1 MNATDLLTNTLS
13 PDANTRQDATEK
25 LENAARDNYPEYM
38 LMLSSV
44 LLEESNAIHV
54 RNAAGL
60 ALKNALSARE
70 STRQTEYSNR
80 WLALSNDTKAKIKQD
95 ALLTLGSTSQKAGN
109 FASQVV
115 AAIAAVE
122 LPQNQWPDL
131 IELLLGFVNN
141 QQNTNLKIA
150 TLQTIGFI
158 CETIKP
164 EILTLRSNEILT
176 AVIHGARKEEPSTEV
191 QLAAIH
197 ALFNSLEFVRE
208 NFEREGERNYIMQVV
223 CEATQNAS
231 VAVQVGAFEC
241 LVRIMG
247 LYYDKM
253 ALYMEQA
260 LFGVGCNTMIHKDR
274 KLKFLQLTVVGMK
287 HSDERVA
294 LQAVEF
300 WSTVCEEEVDLA
312 LEAQEAQDYG
322 ETPETESKHF
332 AKIALPEI
340 IPVLL
345 LLLTKQEE
353 DADDDEWN
361 VSMAAGTCL
370 SLLAGAVQDAVV
382 PAVIPFIE
390 AHIKAEDWHQREAA
404 VMTFGSIL
412 EGPDPSVLTPL
423 VNQALPLLIDMM
435 TDPNPHV
442 KDTTAWTLG
451 RICDLLVTCIKP
463 DVHLHPLISALV
475 NGLQDS
481 PRVVAN
487 CCWALMNL
495 ADQLGIF
502 YEDDPDFR
510 PASSPLSPYYEGVV
524 QALMRVTESAGNEAN
539 YRTAAYEAITSY
551 LTQATPD
558 SITVVQNTV
567 VAILQ
572 RMEQLLGMQNQILG
586 VDDRNN
592 WNELQSN
599 FCSVVICVIRKLN
612 DGIQPLADRVM
623 TLILQLIQA
632 AGKTSTV
639 LEDAFLVV
647 GSLASALEANFA
659 PYIQAFLP
667 FLYPALKAHEDTQL
681 CTVAV
686 GIIGDIS
693 RALGDQSAQYANP
706 FMTVLFENLQSEVL
720 NRNVKISILSC
731 FGDIAL
737 AIGPEFEP
745 YLDTTMG
752 VLRQAGGVE
761 PNPLDYDLVDYVV
774 QLREG
779 ILEAYTGIVT
789 GLKKTE
795 KVSLLLPHSPS
806 ILELIQRCLTDEE
819 RTDSLMRLSFGL
831 LGDLADS
838 FPGGQLKQL
847 LLNNWVAAELRSKNR
862 MPPETKK
869 TMRWAREMVKNA
881 TQ

>member
-1 MNATDLLTNTLS
+1 MSAADLLANTLS
-13 PDANTRQDATEK
+13 PDAATRRDATAS
-25 LENAARDNYPEYM
+25 LENAASENYPQYM
-38 LMLSSV
+38 LMLSAV
-44 LLEESNAIHV
+44 LAGDDGPLHV

-60 ALKNALSARE
+60 ALKNALSARDAA
-70 STRQTEYSNR
+70 RQQEYASR
-80 WLALSNDTKAKIKQD
+80 WLALPADTRATIKQD
-95 ALLTLGSTSQKAGN
+95 ALRTLAAPAQKAAN
-109 FASQVV
+109 FASTVV

-122 LPQNQWPDL
+122 LPNGHWPDL
-131 IELLLGFVNN
+131 IELLLGFVNSQN
-141 QQNTNLKIA
+141 NTNLKIS

-158 CETIKP
+158 CESIKP
-164 EILTLRSNEILT
+164 EILSLRSNEILT
-176 AVIHGARKEEPSTEV
+176 AVIHGARKEEQSPDV

-197 ALFNSLEFVRE
+197 ALYNSLEFVRE

-223 CEATQNAS
+223 CEATQNVS
-231 VAVQVGAFEC
+231 VNVQVAAFEC

-260 LFGVGCNTMIHKDR
+260 LFG
-274 KLKFLQLTVVGMK
+274 LTVVGMK
-287 HSDERVA
+287 HADERVA

-345 LLLTKQEE
+345 HLLTKQEE
-353 DADDDEWN
+353 DAEDDEWN

-370 SLLAGAVQDAVV
+370 ALLAGAVQDAVV

-390 AHIKAEDWHQREAA
+390 AHIKADDWHHREAA

-412 EGPDPSVLTPL
+412 EGPDPVVLTPL
-423 VNQALPLLIDMM
+423 VDQALPLLIDMM
-435 TDPNPHV
+435 ADPNAHV

-451 RICDLLVTCIKP
+451 RICDLLIACIKP
-463 DVHLHPLISALV
+463 DVHLHALVSALV
-475 NGLQDS
+475 AGLGDA

-495 ADQLGIF
+495 ADQYGL
-502 YEDDPDFR
+502 YYDEDAGPG
-510 PASSPLSPYYEGVV
+510 AGAAGGAGGAGTGPLSPYYEGVV
-524 QALMRVTESAGNEAN
+524 QALLRVTESASNESN
-539 YRTAAYEAITSY
+539 FRTAAYEAITAY
-551 LTQATPD
+551 LSHAAPD
-558 SITVVQNTV
+558 TIVVVQNTLL
-567 VAILQ
+567 AILD
-572 RMEQLLGMQNQILG
+572 RMERLLAMQNQVVG

-599 FCSVVICVIRKLN
+599 FCSVVIAVIRKLEK
-612 DGIQPLADRVM
+612 GIQPLSDRVM
-623 TLILQLIQA
+623 TLVLQLIQA

-647 GSLASALEANFA
+647 GSLASALEGGFA

-667 FLYPALKAHEDTQL
+667 FLHPALKAHEDTQL

-686 GIIGDIS
+686 GTIGDIS
-693 RALGDQSAQYANP
+693 RALGEASAPYAEP
-706 FMTVLFENLQSEVL
+706 FMTVLLENLQSEVL
-720 NRNVKISILSC
+720 NRNVKICVLSC

-737 AIGPEFEP
+737 AVGAMFAPFLE
-745 YLDTTMG
+745 TAMV
-752 VLRQAGGVE
+752 VLKQAGAVE
-761 PNPLDYDLVDYVV
+761 PNPLDYDIVDYVG

-789 GLKKTE
+789 GFKKTQ
-795 KVSLLLPHSPS
+795 KVDMLLPYAPDV
-806 ILELIQRCLTDEE
+806 LGLIQRCLADDE
-819 RTDSLMRLSFGL
+819 RTDALVRLCYGL

-847 LLNNWVAAELRSKNR
+847 LLQPWIAAELRAKSR
-862 MPPETKK
+862 MPPETRK
-869 TMRWAREMVKNA
+869 TMRWAREVRCPPVDVMWWC
-881 TQ
+881 

>member
-1 MNATDLLTNTLS
+1 MNATELLANSLS
-13 PDANTRQDATEK
+13 ADAHTRQDATQK
-25 LENAARDNYPEYM
+25 LESAAQDNYPQYM

-44 LLEESNAIHV
+44 LVDESTPIHI

-60 ALKNALSARE
+60 ALKNALTARE
-70 STRQTEYSNR
+70 STRQTDMTNR
-80 WLALSNDTKAKIKQD
+80 WLSLPNDTKAKIKQD
-95 ALLTLGSTSQKAGN
+95 ALITLSSSNPKAGN

-115 AAIAAVE
+115 SAIAAVE
-122 LPQNQWPDL
+122 LPQGQWPDL
-131 IELLLGFVNN
+131 IEILLGFVNN
-141 QQNTNLKIA
+141 QTNTNLRIA

-158 CETIKP
+158 CEAIKP
-164 EILTLRSNEILT
+164 EILSLRSNEILT
-176 AVIHGARKEEPSTEV
+176 AVIHGARKEEPSPDV

-223 CEATQNAS
+223 CEATQNGS
-231 VAVQVGAFEC
+231 VGVQVAAFEC
-241 LVRIMG
+241 LVRIMS

-253 ALYMEQA
+253 GLYMEQA
-260 LFGVGCNTMIHKDR
+260 LFG
-274 KLKFLQLTVVGMK
+274 LTVVGMK
-287 HSDERVA
+287 HPDERVA

-312 LEAQEAQDYG
+312 LEAQEAAEYG
-322 ETPETESKHF
+322 DAPETESRFF

-340 IPVLL
+340 VPVLL
-345 LLLTKQEE
+345 QLLTQQEE
-353 DADDDEWN
+353 DAEEDEWN

-370 SLLAGAVQDAVV
+370 SLLAGAVQDAIV

-390 AHIKAEDWHQREAA
+390 AHIKSGDWHQREAA

-412 EGPDPSVLTPL
+412 EGPDPAVLTPL

-435 TDPNPHV
+435 TDTNVHV

-451 RICDLLVTCIKP
+451 RICDLLIGTIKP

-481 PRVVAN
+481 PRIIAN

-495 ADQLGIF
+495 ADQYVF
-502 YEDDPDFR
+502 YEEEGE
-510 PASSPLSPYYEGVV
+510 AAQSGPLSPYYEGVV
-524 QALMRVTESAGNEAN
+524 QALLRVTESSGNESN
-539 YRTAAYEAITSY
+539 FRTAAYEAITSY

-558 SITVVQNTV
+558 AIPVVQSTAVTV
-567 VAILQ
+567 LQ
-572 RMEQLLGMQNQILG
+572 RMEHLLSMQNQILG

-599 FCSVVICVIRKLN
+599 LCGVVICVIRKLAE
-612 DGIQPLADRVM
+612 GIQPLADRIM
-623 TLILQLIQA
+623 TLVLQLIQS
-632 AGKTSTV
+632 AGKTSTI

-647 GSLASALEANFA
+647 GALASALESQFS

-693 RALGDQSAQYANP
+693 RALGEQSAQYAGP
-706 FMTVLFENLQSEVL
+706 FMTVLFENLQSDVL

-737 AIGPEFEP
+737 AVGPAFEP
-745 YLDTTMG
+745 YFETTMS
-752 VLRQAGGVE
+752 VLRQAGAVE
-761 PNPLDYDLVDYVV
+761 PNPLDYDLVDYVG

-795 KVSLLLPHSPS
+795 KVNILISHSQS
-806 ILELIQRCLTDEE
+806 ILELVHRCLVDEE
-819 RTDSLMRLSFGL
+819 RSDALMRLSYGL
-831 LGDLADS
+831 IGDLADC

-847 LLNNWVAAELRSKNR
+847 LLANWIVQELRSRQR
-862 MPPETKK
+862 MVEETKK
-869 TMRWAREMVKNA
+869 TMRWAREAVKRA

>member
-1 MNATDLLTNTLS
+1 MNATDLLANTLS
-13 PDANTRQDATEK
+13 ADANTRQDATQK
-25 LENAARDNYPEYM
+25 LETAARDSYPEYM

-44 LLEESNAIHV
+44 LVNENTPLHV

-70 STRQTEYSNR
+70 SARQSEFTHR
-80 WLALSNDTKAKIKQD
+80 WLSLNTDTKAKIKQD
-95 ALLTLGSTSQKAGN
+95 ALITLGSAQQKAGN

-122 LPQNQWPDL
+122 LPEGQWPDL
-131 IELLLGFVNN
+131 IEILLGFVNTQPN
-141 QQNTNLKIA
+141 ANLKIA

-158 CETIKP
+158 CEAIKP
-164 EILTLRSNEILT
+164 EILSLRSNEILT
-176 AVIHGARKEEPSTEV
+176 AVIHGARKEEPSPEV

-197 ALFNSLEFVRE
+197 ALYNSLEFIRE

-223 CEATQNAS
+223 CEATQNQS
-231 VAVQVGAFEC
+231 VAVQVASFEC
-241 LVRIMG
+241 LVRTMG

-260 LFGVGCNTMIHKDR
+260 LFG
-274 KLKFLQLTVVGMK
+274 LTVVGMK
-287 HSDERVA
+287 HADERVA

-312 LEAQEAQDYG
+312 IEAQEAQEYG
-322 ETPETESKHF
+322 ETPETESRYF

-340 IPVLL
+340 VPVLL

-370 SLLAGAVQDAVV
+370 SLLAGAVQDAIV

-390 AHIKAEDWHQREAA
+390 AHIKSEDWHNREAA

-412 EGPDPSVLTPL
+412 EGPDPAVLTPL
-423 VNQALPLLIDMM
+423 VNQALPLLINMM
-435 TDPNPHV
+435 TDGNIHV

-451 RICDLLVTCIKP
+451 RICDLLISTIKP
-463 DVHLHPLISALV
+463 DIHLHPLISALV
-475 NGLQDS
+475 NGLTDS
-481 PRVVAN
+481 PRIVAN

-495 ADQLGIF
+495 ADQLGTY
-502 YEDDPDFR
+502 YEDDG
-510 PASSPLSPYYEGVV
+510 AEVAQSGPLSRYYEGVV
-524 QALMRVTESAGNEAN
+524 QALLRVTESGGNEAN

-558 SITVVQNTV
+558 AITVVQSTV
-567 VAILQ
+567 VTILQ
-572 RMEQLLGMQNQILG
+572 RMEHLLNMQNQILG

-612 DGIQPLADRVM
+612 NGIQPLADRIM

-647 GSLASALEANFA
+647 GSLASALETNFA
-659 PYIQAFLP
+659 PYISAFLP

-693 RALGDQSAQYANP
+693 RALGDQSAQYAGP
-706 FMTVLFENLQSEVL
+706 FMTVLLENLQSEVL

-737 AIGPEFEP
+737 AIGPAFEP

-761 PNPLDYDLVDYVV
+761 PNPLDYDLVDYVS

-795 KVSLLLPHSPS
+795 KASLLLPHSQH
-806 ILELIQRCLTDEE
+806 ILELIHRCLSDEE
-819 RTDSLMRLSFGL
+819 RTDSVMRLSYGL

-838 FPGGQLKQL
+838 FPDGQLKQL
-847 LLNNWVAAELRSKNR
+847 LLSQWVVAELRSKHR

-869 TMRWAREMVKNA
+869 TMRWAREMVKSA

>member
-1 MNATDLLTNTLS
+1 
-13 PDANTRQDATEK
+13 
-25 LENAARDNYPEYM
+25 
-38 LMLSSV
+38 
-44 LLEESNAIHV
+44 
-54 RNAAGL
+54 
-60 ALKNALSARE
+60 
-70 STRQTEYSNR
+70 
-80 WLALSNDTKAKIKQD
+80 
-95 ALLTLGSTSQKAGN
+95 
-109 FASQVV
+109 
-115 AAIAAVE
+115 
-122 LPQNQWPDL
+122 
-131 IELLLGFVNN
+131 
-141 QQNTNLKIA
+141 
-150 TLQTIGFI
+150 
-158 CETIKP
+158 
-164 EILTLRSNEILT
+164 
-176 AVIHGARKEEPSTEV
+176 
-191 QLAAIH
+191 
-197 ALFNSLEFVRE
+197 
-208 NFEREGERNYIMQVV
+208 MQVV

-253 ALYMEQA
+253 SLYMEQA
-260 LFGVGCNTMIHKDR
+260 LFG
-274 KLKFLQLTVVGMK
+274 LTVVGMK
-287 HSDERVA
+287 HADERVA

-312 LEAQEAQDYG
+312 IEAQEAAEYG
-322 ETPETESKHF
+322 ESPETESKHF

-370 SLLAGAVQDAVV
+370 SLLAGAVQDSIV

-390 AHIKAEDWHQREAA
+390 AHIKAEDWHHREAA

-435 TDPNPHV
+435 NDTNIHV

-451 RICDLLVTCIKP
+451 RICDLLIPCIKP

-475 NGLQDS
+475 NGLRDS
-481 PRVVAN
+481 PRIVAN

-495 ADQLGIF
+495 ADQLGLY
-502 YEDDPDFR
+502 YEEVTEPNNTNQ
-510 PASSPLSPYYEGVV
+510 SSPLSPYYDGVI
-524 QALMRVTESAGNEAN
+524 QALLGVTETTGNEAN
-539 YRTAAYEAITSY
+539 FRTAAYEAITSY
-551 LTQATPD
+551 ITHATVDAIP
-558 SITVVQNTV
+558 VVQNTIV
-567 VAILQ
+567 TILQ

-612 DGIQPLADRVM
+612 DGIQPLADRIM

-659 PYIQAFLP
+659 PYIQAFLQ
-667 FLYPALKAHEDTQL
+667 FLFPALKAHEDTQL
-681 CTVAV
+681 CTIAV

-693 RALGDQSAQYANP
+693 RALGTQSAQYAND
-706 FMTVLFENLQSEVL
+706 FMTILVENLQSDVL

-731 FGDIAL
+731 FGDIGL
-737 AIGPEFEP
+737 AIGPAFEP
-745 YLDTTMG
+745 YLNTTMS
-752 VLRQAGGVE
+752 VLSQAGQVE
-761 PNPLDYDLVDYVV
+761 PNPLDYDLVDYVG

-789 GLKKTE
+789 GLKKTPQ
-795 KVSLLLPHSPS
+795 VGILLPHAQS
-806 ILELIQRCLTDEE
+806 ILDLVHRCLIDEE
-819 RTDSLMRLSFGL
+819 RVDSLMRLSFGL
-831 LGDLADS
+831 LGDLADC
-838 FPGGQLKQL
+838 FPNGEIKQL
-847 LLNNWVAAELRSKNR
+847 LLANWVANELRSKHR
-862 MPPETKK
+862 MPAETRK
-869 TMRWAREMVKNA
+869 TMRWARDSVKTA

>member
-1 MNATDLLTNTLS
+1 MDPTDLLAKTLS
-13 PDANTRQDATEK
+13 PDANTRQDATSK
-25 LENAARDNYPEYM
+25 LESASRENYPEYM
-38 LMLSSV
+38 LMLTAV
-44 LLEESNAIHV
+44 LAGEGIQLHV

-60 ALKNALSARE
+60 ALKNALSARDAARQQE
-70 STRQTEYSNR
+70 YSTR
-80 WLALSNDTKAKIKQD
+80 WLSLPNDTKGKIKQG
-95 ALLTLGSTSQKAGN
+95 ALETLGSASQKAGN
-109 FASQVV
+109 YASTVV

-122 LPQNQWPDL
+122 LPQGQWSEL

-141 QQNTNLKIA
+141 STNTNLKIS

-164 EILTLRSNEILT
+164 EILSLRSNEILT
-176 AVIHGARKEEPSTEV
+176 AVIHGARKEETSAEV

-197 ALFNSLEFVRE
+197 ALYNSLEFVRE

-223 CEATQNAS
+223 CEATQNAT

-260 LFGVGCNTMIHKDR
+260 LFG
-274 KLKFLQLTVVGMK
+274 LTVVGMK
-287 HSDERVA
+287 HADERVA

-322 ETPETESKHF
+322 ETPETESRHF

-370 SLLAGAVQDAVV
+370 SLLAGAVQDAIV

-390 AHIKAEDWHQREAA
+390 AHIKSEDWHQREAA
-404 VMTFGSIL
+404 VMAFGSIL

-435 TDPNPHV
+435 HDGNAHV

-451 RICDLLVTCIKP
+451 RICDLLIACIKP
-463 DVHLHPLISALV
+463 DVHLHPLVSALV
-475 NGLQDS
+475 GGLQDT

-495 ADQLGIF
+495 ADQLGLY
-502 YEDDPDFR
+502 YEDD
-510 PASSPLSPYYEGVV
+510 ASGSGTGPLSPYYEGVV
-524 QALMRVTESAGNEAN
+524 QALLRVTE
-539 YRTAAYEAITSY
+539 RTSAYEAITSY
-551 LTQATPD
+551 LSHATPD
-558 SITVVQNTV
+558 TIVVVQNTLIT
-567 VAILQ
+567 ILN
-572 RMEQLLGMQNQILG
+572 RMEQLLSMQNQILG
-586 VDDRNN
+586 VDDRHN

-599 FCSVVICVIRKLN
+599 FCSVVICVIRKLEK
-612 DGIQPLADRVM
+612 GIQPLSDRIM

-632 AGKTSTV
+632 TGKTSTV

-647 GSLASALEANFA
+647 GSLASALESNFA
-659 PYIQAFLP
+659 PYISAFLP

-693 RALGDQSAQYANP
+693 RALGEQSTPFAES
-706 FMTVLFENLQSEVL
+706 FMTVLLENLQSDVL

-737 AIGPEFEP
+737 AVGPAFE
-745 YLDTTMG
+745 LFLSTTMG
-752 VLRQAGGVE
+752 VLKQAGAVE
-761 PNPLDYDLVDYVV
+761 PNPLDYDLVDYVG

-789 GLKKTE
+789 GLKKTP
-795 KVSLLLPHSPS
+795 KVEILLPYVPEV
-806 ILELIQRCLTDEE
+806 LVLLQRCLADEE
-819 RTDSLMRLSFGL
+819 RTDSLVRLAYGL

-838 FPGGQLKQL
+838 YPGGQIKPL
-847 LLNNWVAAELRSKNR
+847 LLNAWIASELRSKQR

-869 TMRWAREMVKNA
+869 TMRWAREMVKTA

>member
-1 MNATDLLTNTLS
+1 MSASELLANTLS
-13 PDANTRQDATEK
+13 PDTNTRQDATHK
-25 LENAARDNYPEYM
+25 LENASRENYPAYM
-38 LMLSSV
+38 LMLSSELV
-44 LLEESNAIHV
+44 NESSQLHI

-70 STRQTEYSNR
+70 TARQTEYSNR
-80 WLALSNDTKAKIKQD
+80 WLALDPESRGKVKQD
-95 ALLTLGSTSQKAGN
+95 ALMTLGSTSQKAG
-109 FASQVV
+109 AVGAQVV

-122 LPQNQWPDL
+122 LPSDQWPEL
-131 IELLLGFVNN
+131 IGLLLEFVNN
-141 QQNTNLKIA
+141 QNNTNMKMA
-150 TLQTIGFI
+150 ALQAIGFI

-164 EILTLRSNEILT
+164 EILSLRSNEILT
-176 AVIHGARKEEPSTEV
+176 AVIHGARKEEPSSDV

-197 ALFNSLEFVRE
+197 ALYNSLEFVRS

-223 CEATQNAS
+223 CEATQNPN
-231 VAVQVGAFEC
+231 VAVQIGAFEC

-247 LYYDKM
+247 LYYDNM
-253 ALYMEQA
+253 AFYMEQA
-260 LFGVGCNTMIHKDR
+260 LFG
-274 KLKFLQLTVVGMK
+274 LTVMGMK
-287 HSDERVA
+287 NPDERVA

-300 WSTVCEEEVDLA
+300 WSTVCEEEIELA
-312 LEAQEAQDYG
+312 IEAQEAAEYG
-322 ETPETESKHF
+322 EIPEHECKYFS
-332 AKIALPEI
+332 KIALPEI

-345 LLLTKQEE
+345 LLLTRQEE

-361 VSMAAGTCL
+361 VSMAAGICL
-370 SLLAGAVQDAVV
+370 SFLAQAVQDHIV

-390 AHIKAEDWHQREAA
+390 AHIKSQDWHQREAA

-412 EGPDPSVLTPL
+412 DGPDPAQLTQL

-435 TDPNPHV
+435 SDSNVHV

-451 RICDLLVTCIKP
+451 RICDLLIQTIKP

-481 PRVVAN
+481 PRIVAN

-495 ADQLGIF
+495 SDQLGVY
-502 YEDDPDFR
+502 YEDET
-510 PASSPLSPYYEGVV
+510 AETAQTGPLSPYYEGVV
-524 QALMRVTESAGNEAN
+524 QALLRVSETTGNESN
-539 YRTAAYEAITSY
+539 FRTSAYEAITSY
-551 LTQATPD
+551 VTHATPD
-558 SITVVQNTV
+558 VIPVVQNTV
-567 VAILQ
+567 VTILQ
-572 RMEQLLGMQNQILG
+572 RMEQLLGMTNQILG

-599 FCSVVICVIRKLN
+599 FCSVVISVIRKLG
-612 DGIQPLADRVM
+612 DGIQPMADRIM
-623 TLILQLIQA
+623 TLVLQLIQA

-647 GSLASALEANFA
+647 GSLASALEHNFA

-667 FLYPALKAHEDTQL
+667 YLYPALQAHEDTQL

-693 RALGDQSAQYANP
+693 RALGEQSAQYSNA
-706 FMTVLFENLQSEVL
+706 FMSVLLENLQSEVL

-737 AIGPEFEP
+737 AIGPAFEP

-752 VLRQAGGVE
+752 VLRQAGAVQ
-761 PNPLDYDLVDYVV
+761 PNPLDFDLVDYVSS
-774 QLREG
+774 LREG

-789 GLKKTE
+789 GLKNTD
-795 KVSLLLPHSPS
+795 KVGLLLPHVQS
-806 ILELIQRCLTDEE
+806 ILELIQRCLADDE
-819 RTDSLMRLSFGL
+819 RTDSIVKLSFGL
-831 LGDLADS
+831 LGDLADC
-838 FPGGQLKQL
+838 FPNGEIKQFL
-847 LLNNWVAAELRSKNR
+847 LSEWVVTELRSKTR
-862 MPPETKK
+862 MPVENKK
-869 TMRWAREMVKNA
+869 TLRWAREMVKRA
-881 TQ
+881 TA

>member
-1 MNATDLLTNTLS
+1 MNATELLANTLS
-13 PDANTRQDATEK
+13 ADAGTRQDATQKMET
-25 LENAARDNYPEYM
+25 AAQDNYPQYM

-44 LLEESNAIHV
+44 LVDENTPLHI
-54 RNAAGL
+54 RNAAAL
-60 ALKNALSARE
+60 ALKNALTARE
-70 STRQTEYSNR
+70 SIRQTDMINR
-80 WLALSNDTKAKIKQD
+80 WLSLNNETKNKIKQD
-95 ALLTLGSTSQKAGN
+95 ALITLGSAHAKAGT

-115 AAIAAVE
+115 SAIAAVE
-122 LPQNQWPDL
+122 LPQGQWPDL
-131 IELLLGFVNN
+131 IEILLGFVNN
-141 QQNTNLKIA
+141 QANTNLRIS
-150 TLQTIGFI
+150 TLQTIGYI
-158 CETIKP
+158 CEAIKP
-164 EILTLRSNEILT
+164 EILSLRSNEILT
-176 AVIHGARKEEPSTEV
+176 AVIHGARKEEPSPDV

-197 ALFNSLEFVRE
+197 ALYNSLEFVRE
-208 NFEREGERNYIMQVV
+208 NFDRDGERNYIMQVV
-223 CEATQNAS
+223 CEATQNAA

-241 LVRIMG
+241 LVRIMS

-260 LFGVGCNTMIHKDR
+260 LFG
-274 KLKFLQLTVVGMK
+274 LTVVGMK
-287 HSDERVA
+287 HPDERVA

-312 LEAQEAQDYG
+312 IEAQEAQEYG
-322 ETPETESKHF
+322 DVPETESKFF

-340 IPVLL
+340 VPVLL
-345 LLLTKQEE
+345 QLLTQQEE
-353 DADDDEWN
+353 DAEEDEWN
-361 VSMAAGTCL
+361 VSMAAATCL
-370 SLLAGAVQDAVV
+370 ALLAGAVQDAIV

-390 AHIKAEDWHQREAA
+390 AHIKSEDWHQREAA
-404 VMTFGSIL
+404 IMTFGSIL
-412 EGPDPSVLTPL
+412 EGPDPAVLTPL

-435 TDPNPHV
+435 TDNNLHV

-451 RICDLLVTCIKP
+451 RICDLLITTIKP

-481 PRVVAN
+481 PRIVAN

-495 ADQLGIF
+495 ADQYGIY
-502 YEDDPDFR
+502 YEDEGEVPQNG
-510 PASSPLSPYYEGVV
+510 PLSPYYEGVV
-524 QALMRVTESAGNEAN
+524 QALLRVTESAGNESN

-558 SITVVQNTV
+558 AITVVQSTAV
-567 VAILQ
+567 TILQ
-572 RMEQLLGMQNQILG
+572 RMEHLLSIQNQILG

-599 FCSVVICVIRKLN
+599 LCGVVICVVRKLN
-612 DGIQPLADRVM
+612 DGIRPLADRIM
-623 TLILQLIQA
+623 TLVLQLIQS

-647 GSLASALEANFA
+647 GALASALESNFA

-667 FLYPALKAHEDTQL
+667 YLYPALKAHEDTQL

-693 RALGDQSAQYANP
+693 RALGEQSTQYAGP
-706 FMTVLFENLQSEVL
+706 FMTVLLENLQSDVL

-737 AIGPEFEP
+737 AIGPAFEP
-745 YLDTTMG
+745 YFETTMG
-752 VLRQAGGVE
+752 VLRQAGAVE
-761 PNPLDYDLVDYVV
+761 PNPLDYDLVDYVG

-789 GLKKTE
+789 GLKKSE
-795 KVSLLLPHSPS
+795 KALYSSR
-806 ILELIQRCLTDEE
+806 ILK
-819 RTDSLMRLSFGL
+819 
-831 LGDLADS
+831 
-838 FPGGQLKQL
+838 LKQL
-847 LLNNWVAAELRSKNR
+847 FLANWIASELRSRSR
-862 MPPETKK
+862 MPDETKK
-869 TMRWAREMVKNA
+869 TMRWAREMVKIA

>member
-1 MNATDLLTNTLS
+1 MRRAKTTCVPRPPSAPADR
-13 PDANTRQDATEK
+13 PQ
-25 LENAARDNYPEYM
+25 PQYM
-38 LMLSSV
+38 LMLSAV
-44 LLEESNAIHV
+44 LAGEDGPLHV

-60 ALKNALSARE
+60 ALKNALSARDPA
-70 STRQTEYSNR
+70 RQHEYAAR
-80 WLALSNDTKAKIKQD
+80 WLALPADSRATVKQD
-95 ALLTLGSTSQKAGN
+95 ALRTLASASQKAAN
-109 FASQVV
+109 FASTVV
-115 AAIAAVE
+115 AAVAAVE
-122 LPQNQWPDL
+122 LPHGHWPDL
-131 IELLLGFVNN
+131 IELLLGFVNG
-141 QQNTNLKIA
+141 QSSPSLKIA

-158 CETIKP
+158 CESIKP
-164 EILTLRSNEILT
+164 EILSLRSNEILT
-176 AVIHGARKEEPSTEV
+176 AVIHGARKEEASPDV

-197 ALFNSLEFVRE
+197 ALYNSLEFVRE

-223 CEATQNAS
+223 CEATQNPS

-260 LFGVGCNTMIHKDR
+260 LFG
-274 KLKFLQLTVVGMK
+274 LTVVGMK
-287 HSDERVA
+287 HADERVA

-345 LLLTKQEE
+345 HLLTKQEE
-353 DADDDEWN
+353 DAEDDEWN

-370 SLLAGAVQDAVV
+370 SLLAGAVQDAIV

-390 AHIKAEDWHQREAA
+390 AHIKADDWHQREAA

-412 EGPDPSVLTPL
+412 EGPDPAVLTPL
-423 VNQALPLLIDMM
+423 VDQALPLLIDMM
-435 TDPNPHV
+435 TDPNAHV

-451 RICDLLVTCIKP
+451 RICDLLIACIKP
-463 DVHLHPLISALV
+463 DVHLHPLVSALV
-475 NGLQDS
+475 GGLADS

-495 ADQLGIF
+495 ADQYGLY
-502 YEDDPDFR
+502 YEDEAER
-510 PASSPLSPYYEGVV
+510 PGTGPLSPYYEGVV
-524 QALMRVTESAGNEAN
+524 QALLRVTESASNESN
-539 YRTAAYEAITSY
+539 FRTSAYEAITSY
-551 LTQATPD
+551 LSHATPD
-558 SITVVQNTV
+558 TIVVVQNTLLT
-567 VAILQ
+567 ILD
-572 RMEQLLGMQNQILG
+572 RMERLLAMQNQIVG

-599 FCSVVICVIRKLN
+599 FCSVVIAVIRKLEK
-612 DGIQPLADRVM
+612 GIQPLSDRVM
-623 TLILQLIQA
+623 TLVLQLIQA

-647 GSLASALEANFA
+647 GSLASGKRRLLLLRPRARANAPSALEGGFA

-686 GIIGDIS
+686 GIIGDVS
-693 RALGDQSAQYANP
+693 RALGEQSAPYAEP
-706 FMTVLFENLQSEVL
+706 FMTVLLENLQSEVL
-720 NRNVKISILSC
+720 NRNVKISVLAC
-731 FGDIAL
+731 FGDVAL
-737 AIGPEFEP
+737 AV
-745 YLDTTMG
+745 G
-752 VLRQAGGVE
+752 VLFAPFLETAMAVLKQAGAVE
-761 PNPLDYDLVDYVV
+761 PNPLDYDLVDYVG

-789 GLKKTE
+789 GLKKTP
-795 KVSLLLPHSPS
+795 KVELLLPHAPDV
-806 ILELIQRCLTDEE
+806 LGLIQRCLADEE
-819 RTDSLMRLSFGL
+819 RTDALVRLCYGL
-831 LGDLADS
+831 LGDLADA
-838 FPGGQLKQL
+838 FPAGEMKQVL
-847 LLNNWVAAELRSKNR
+847 LAPWVAAELRSKSR

-869 TMRWAREMVKNA
+869 TMRWAREPVG
-881 TQ
+881 QS

>member
-1 MNATDLLTNTLS
+1 MNATELLANTLS
-13 PDANTRQDATEK
+13 PDANTRQLATEK
-25 LENAARDNYPEYM
+25 LENASRENYPEYM

-44 LLEESNAIHV
+44 LVDESSPLHV

-60 ALKNALSARE
+60 ALKNALSARD
-70 STRQTEYSNR
+70 SVRQTEYSNR
-80 WLALSNDTKAKIKQD
+80 WLSLNGEAKNKIKQD
-95 ALLTLGSTSQKAGN
+95 SLMTLGSANQKAGT

-122 LPQNQWPDL
+122 LPNGQWDNL
-131 IELLLGFVNN
+131 IEILLGFVNN
-141 QQNTNLKIA
+141 QPNTNLKIA

-158 CETIKP
+158 CESIKP
-164 EILTLRSNEILT
+164 DILALRSNEILT
-176 AVIHGARKEEPSTEV
+176 AVIHGARKEETSPEV

-197 ALFNSLEFVRE
+197 ALYNSLEFVRD
-208 NFEREGERNYIMQVV
+208 NFDREGERNYIMQVV
-223 CEATQNAS
+223 CEATQNSS
-231 VAVQVGAFEC
+231 VQVQVGAFEC
-241 LVRIMG
+241 LVRIMD

-260 LFGVGCNTMIHKDR
+260 LFG
-274 KLKFLQLTVVGMK
+274 LTVVGMK
-287 HSDERVA
+287 HPDERVA

-300 WSTVCEEEVDLA
+300 WSTVCEEEVELA

-322 ETPETESKHF
+322 EMPERESKYF

-340 IPVLL
+340 VPVLL
-345 LLLTKQEE
+345 MLLTKQEE
-353 DADDDEWN
+353 DADEDEWN

-370 SLLAGAVQDAVV
+370 NLLAGAVADAIV

-390 AHIKAEDWHQREAA
+390 AHIRSEDWHYREAA
-404 VMTFGSIL
+404 VMIFGSIL

-423 VNQALPLLIDMM
+423 AEQALPLLINMM
-435 TDPNPHV
+435 ADNNVHV

-451 RICDLLVTCIKP
+451 RICDILISVIKP

-475 NGLQDS
+475 NGLSDN
-481 PRVVAN
+481 PRIVVN

-495 ADQLGIF
+495 ADQYGL
-502 YEDDPDFR
+502 YYNEDDSD
-510 PASSPLSPYYEGVV
+510 ATQNGPLSPYYEGVV
-524 QALMRVTESAGNEAN
+524 SALLRVTESSSNEAN
-539 YRTAAYEAITSY
+539 YRTAAYEAITSF
-551 LTQATPD
+551 LTHATTDAIP
-558 SITVVQNTV
+558 VVQNTV
-567 VAILQ
+567 VSILQ
-572 RMEQLLGMQNQILG
+572 RMEHLLSIQNQIVG

-599 FCSVVICVIRKLN
+599 FCSVIICVIRKLN
-612 DGIQPLADRVM
+612 VGIQPLADRIM
-623 TLILQLIQA
+623 TLILQLIQC

-647 GSLASALEANFA
+647 GSLASALESGFS
-659 PYIQAFLP
+659 PYINAFLP

-693 RALGDQSAQYANP
+693 RALGEQSAQYAGS
-706 FMTVLFENLQSEVL
+706 FMTVLFENLQSEIL
-720 NRNVKISILSC
+720 NRNVKIVILSC

-737 AIGPEFEP
+737 AIGTGFEP
-745 YLDTTMG
+745 YLETTMT
-752 VLRQAGGVE
+752 VLRQAGAVE
-761 PNPLDYDLVDYVV
+761 PNPLDFDLVDYVS

-789 GLKKTE
+789 GLKNTD
-795 KVSLLLPHSPS
+795 KVTLLVPYTQS
-806 ILELIQRCLTDEE
+806 ILELIQRCLADDE
-819 RTDSLMRLSFGL
+819 RTDSLMKLCYGL
-831 LGDLADS
+831 LGDLADALS
-838 FPGGQLKQL
+838 DGQIKQFL
-847 LLNNWVAAELRSKNR
+847 LQPWVAQELKARQR
-862 MPPETKK
+862 MSPECKK

-881 TQ
+881 TT